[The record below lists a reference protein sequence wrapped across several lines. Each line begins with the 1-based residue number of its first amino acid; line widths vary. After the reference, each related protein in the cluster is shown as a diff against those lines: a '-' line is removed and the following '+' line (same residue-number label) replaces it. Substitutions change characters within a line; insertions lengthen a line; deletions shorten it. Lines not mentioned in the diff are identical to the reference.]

1 MGDNG
6 KEKKGTEGMKSRGS
20 SYPRL
25 LRDETGEH
33 ESLLF
38 NSVSDR
44 NERSAAITGRENNN
58 ANVAQS
64 AAPLSSVD
72 ESAVKR
78 EESAVKRER
87 MSPPPPPPSGFSTG
101 GSSRLSCSRS
111 TASPVRN
118 YWGSVAGSNDAAVS
132 RTIQKKHGRF
142 QINER
147 TASFPNAPYTIKPYN
162 QYNTMPQRPCGIAV
176 RDIEKLQGNSQLT
189 SRGEPFNPIS
199 EQSVPSPSQSPSPA
213 TLSTWGSFG
222 TSETESVAD
231 DFSLG
236 LRVDQDID
244 QALPRPQSYQCPLVL
259 GGASGDDRCCDI
271 QPSVEAAMY
280 HLVVVHNDSLSE
292 PDARIQ
298 MHCFCCEQRVN
309 NIQAFS
315 DHLMTVHAIDIRATS
330 AIVAKNRENQNKDRE
345 KIKVLTKKLKI
356 SKQNEKAAKERIS
369 AERESNQQLKV
380 ENTKLHEKLTMG
392 RNHDMLLRTHLQNFL
407 SETSARIY
415 GDPNDDSGAVCNATK
430 AATTD
435 STTQQPCSSSSLLT
449 QDSSDSEAS
458 RPKRARYAGP
468 PPGTPFS
475 PEPARLQAGLS
486 PSTSKQVPDS
496 DERAP
501 QQLSVSHNS
510 SPDEDSDSTLVNE
523 PAAKA
528 KSSSGRKLAKSA
540 NEVVVIDDSE
550 TESDIQFLNDTHP
563 RAKEREKRR
572 KAEARTT
579 PNHDDDD
586 VHS

>member
-1 MGDNG
+1 MSFIEISSFTFWENIQYIVL
-6 KEKKGTEGMKSRGS
+6 KK
-20 SYPRL
+20 Y
-25 LRDETGEH
+25 
-33 ESLLF
+33 
-38 NSVSDR
+38 
-44 NERSAAITGRENNN
+44 
-58 ANVAQS
+58 
-64 AAPLSSVD
+64 
-72 ESAVKR
+72 
-78 EESAVKRER
+78 
-87 MSPPPPPPSGFSTG
+87 
-101 GSSRLSCSRS
+101 C
-111 TASPVRN
+111 
-118 YWGSVAGSNDAAVS
+118 
-132 RTIQKKHGRF
+132 RF

-147 TASFPNAPYTIKPYN
+147 IASFPNAPYTIKPYN
-162 QYNTMPQRPCGIAV
+162 LYHTMPQRPCGIAV
-176 RDIEKLQGNSQLT
+176 RDIEKLQGNSQRT

-213 TLSTWGSFG
+213 PLSTWGSFG

-309 NIQAFS
+309 IQDFS
-315 DHLMTVHAIDIRATS
+315 DHLMTVHAIDIRATI

-415 GDPNDDSGAVCNATK
+415 GDPNDDSGAVSNATK
-430 AATTD
+430 AAKTD